1 MSRAVTHMASR
12 QLVLVAG
19 LARHTPF
26 HDLQIQRFLWLAG
39 ALGIL
44 RVSPAEIEKALT
56 TPSYLIEGLTIGA
69 NDGLRGLPRQRE
81 PFPTAARAADGRLW
95 FATTG
100 GIAIIDPKRLTM
112 NPIPPP
118 IVIES
123 IKADDRV
130 WSRVDQPQLPAR
142 TRNIEIRYAALS
154 LTDAERVRFRYKL
167 DGYDEDWRGPVA
179 ERQVAYTNLPPDT
192 YRFRLTAS
200 NNDGLWNTES
210 STLTFTILP
219 AFYQTTWFRASL
231 LLVLGLGG
239 WAAYLIHMRQVA
251 RRLKLRY
258 EERLAERERIAR
270 ELHDTLLQGACGLV
284 LQFQAVADQ
293 IPPSQPTRQL
303 MDDALDRADRAI
315 AEGRKRV
322 DGLRT
327 GVDDDYDLADAF
339 TRVGRELANGTG
351 PELKVIV
358 EGQSRPL
365 HVVIR
370 DETYWIGREALI
382 NAFHWA
388 AATHLEVE
396 LIYGQHEL
404 RFRCRDDGHGI
415 DPAVL
420 SAGRTGHWGMQG
432 MRERATHMGGQ
443 LEISSRIGVGTE
455 VDLKIP
461 GSIAYRLSHQK
472 SRRWFGRA
480 ATMSL

>member
-1 MSRAVTHMASR
+1 MSGIVEDDD
-12 QLVLVAG
+12 G
-19 LARHTPF
+19 
-26 HDLQIQRFLWLAG
+26 FLWLAC

-69 NDGLRGLPRQRE
+69 SDGLRGLPRQRE

-100 GIAIIDPKRLTM
+100 GIAIIDPKRLAT
-112 NPIPPP
+112 NPVPPP

-142 TRNIEIRYAALS
+142 TSNIEIRYAALS
-154 LTDAERVRFRYKL
+154 LTDPERVRFRHKL

-179 ERQVAYTNLPPDT
+179 ERQVAYTNLPPGT

-200 NNDGLWNTES
+200 NNDGLWNTEG

-231 LLVLGLGG
+231 LLVLGLGC
-239 WAAYLIHMRQVA
+239 WTAYLMHMRQVA

-315 AEGRKRV
+315 AEGRKSV
-322 DGLRT
+322 EGLRT
-327 GVDDDYDLADAF
+327 GVDDNSDLADAF

-358 EGQSRPL
+358 EGQARPL
-365 HVVIR
+365 HVVVR

-388 AATHLEVE
+388 GATHLEVE

-404 RFRCRDDGHGI
+404 RLRCRDDGHGI

-432 MRERATHMGGQ
+432 MRERATHMGGH
-443 LEISSRIGVGTE
+443 LEISSRLGVGTE
-455 VDLKIP
+455 VDLNIP
-461 GSIAYRLSHQK
+461 GSTAYRLSHQK
-472 SRRWFGRA
+472 RRRWFGRA